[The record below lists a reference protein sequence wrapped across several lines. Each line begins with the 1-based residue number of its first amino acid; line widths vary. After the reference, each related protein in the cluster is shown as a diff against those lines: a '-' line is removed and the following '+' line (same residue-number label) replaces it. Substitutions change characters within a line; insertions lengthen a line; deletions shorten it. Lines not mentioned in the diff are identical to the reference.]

1 MKAKILVTRKLSDA
15 AEEKLRK
22 DFDVTLNPNDEPIP
36 NDKLIKM
43 ANEYDGFIS
52 TGFDKI
58 GEEFFK
64 DLNGKLKIIAQ
75 VGVGYDNISVK
86 SAESKK
92 IKVTNTPNVLNE
104 AVAETT
110 ILLIL
115 AASRRIG
122 EAYNLVRSGTWK
134 DQKPDLTK
142 FMIGNSVTGKTLGI
156 IGMGRIGR
164 MAAKCAKAFGMK
176 IIYYNRNKLSSD
188 LEDGAKYFSDI
199 ESMMPECDFV
209 SIHTPATAETT
220 ILLILAASR
229 RIGEAYNLV
238 RSGEWKNQKPDLTK
252 FMIGNSVTGKTLGII
267 GMGRIGRMAANC
279 AKAFGM
285 KIIYYNRNKLS
296 EELEDGAKYF
306 SDINSMMPECDFV
319 SIHTPAT
326 AETKHILNVNTIGL
340 LPKHAVV
347 INTSRGSTIDDD
359 ALIDALQNNKIY
371 AAGLDV
377 FNNEPNLD
385 ERYMKLDNCF
395 VLPHVGSATHE
406 TRLAMSMMAV
416 DNICNYF
423 KNKPLISEVV

>member
-1 MKAKILVTRKLSDA
+1 MKPKILVSRKISDL
-15 AEEKLRK
+15 AEEKLQK
-22 DFDVTLNPNDEPIP
+22 EFEVTLNPKDEPIP
-36 NDKLIKM
+36 ESELIKFV
-43 ANEYDGFIS
+43 NDYDGMIS

-58 GEEFFK
+58 GENFFNN
-64 DLNGKLKIIAQ
+64 LNGKLKIVAQ
-75 VGVGYDNISVK
+75 VGVGYDNISIK
-86 SAESKK
+86 SAEEKK

-122 EAYNLVRSGTWK
+122 EAYNLVRTDNWK
-134 DQKPDLTK
+134 NQKPDLTK

-176 IIYYNRNKLSSD
+176 IIYYNRNKLSDD
-188 LEDGAKYFSDI
+188 LEDGAKYYSDI
-199 ESMMPECDFV
+199 NTMLPECDF
-209 SIHTPATAETT
+209 
-220 ILLILAASR
+220 L
-229 RIGEAYNLV
+229 
-238 RSGEWKNQKPDLTK
+238 
-252 FMIGNSVTGKTLGII
+252 
-267 GMGRIGRMAANC
+267 
-279 AKAFGM
+279 
-285 KIIYYNRNKLS
+285 
-296 EELEDGAKYF
+296 
-306 SDINSMMPECDFV
+306 

-326 AETKHILNVNTIGL
+326 AETKHILNSSTISL

-359 ALIDALQNNKIY
+359 ALIDALENKKIY

-385 ERYMKLDNCF
+385 KRYLKLDNCF
-395 VLPHVGSATHE
+395 VLPHIGSATHE

-416 DNICNYF
+416 DNIYCFFN
-423 KNKPLISEVV
+423 KKPLISEVV

>member
-1 MKAKILVTRKLSDA
+1 MFLILKVFQETLINMKPKILITRKISDA
-15 AEEKLRK
+15 AEEKLK
-22 DFDVTLNPNDEPIP
+22 KNFEVTLNLKDEPIP
-36 NDKLIKM
+36 NRELIKM

-64 DLNGKLKIIAQ
+64 DLNNKLKIIAQ

-86 SAESKK
+86 SAEDKK

-122 EAYNLVRSGTWK
+122 EAYNLVRSGNWK
-134 DQKPDLTK
+134 NQKPDLTK
-142 FMIGNSVTGKTLGI
+142 FMIGNSITGKTLGI

-176 IIYYNRNKLSSD
+176 IIYYNRNKLSED
-188 LEDGAKYFSDI
+188 LEEGAKYFSDI
-199 ESMMPECDFV
+199 KIMMPKCDFV
-209 SIHTPATAETT
+209 SIHTPAT
-220 ILLILAASR
+220 
-229 RIGEAYNLV
+229 N
-238 RSGEWKNQKPDLTK
+238 
-252 FMIGNSVTGKTLGII
+252 
-267 GMGRIGRMAANC
+267 
-279 AKAFGM
+279 
-285 KIIYYNRNKLS
+285 
-296 EELEDGAKYF
+296 
-306 SDINSMMPECDFV
+306 
-319 SIHTPAT
+319 
-326 AETKHILNVNTIGL
+326 ETKHILNKSTIGL
-340 LPKHAVV
+340 LPRHAVV

-359 ALIDALQNNKIY
+359 ALIDALQNKRIY

-423 KNKPLISEVV
+423 ENKPLISEVV

>member
-1 MKAKILVTRKLSDA
+1 MKPKILVSRKISDL
-15 AEEKLRK
+15 AEEKLQK
-22 DFDVTLNPNDEPIP
+22 EFEVTLNLKDEPIP
-36 NDKLIKM
+36 ESELIKIV
-43 ANEYDGFIS
+43 NDYDGMIS

-58 GEEFFK
+58 GENFFNN
-64 DLNGKLKIIAQ
+64 LNGKLKIIAQ
-75 VGVGYDNISVK
+75 VGVGYDNISIK
-86 SAESKK
+86 SAEEKK

-122 EAYNLVRSGTWK
+122 EAYNLVRTDDWK
-134 DQKPDLTK
+134 NQKPDLTK

-176 IIYYNRNKLSSD
+176 IIYYNRNKLPDD

-199 ESMMPECDFV
+199 
-209 SIHTPATAETT
+209 
-220 ILLILAASR
+220 
-229 RIGEAYNLV
+229 
-238 RSGEWKNQKPDLTK
+238 
-252 FMIGNSVTGKTLGII
+252 KTML
-267 GMGRIGRMAANC
+267 
-279 AKAFGM
+279 
-285 KIIYYNRNKLS
+285 
-296 EELEDGAKYF
+296 
-306 SDINSMMPECDFV
+306 PECDFV

-326 AETKHILNVNTIGL
+326 AETKHILNSSTISL

-359 ALIDALQNNKIY
+359 ALIDALENKKIY
-371 AAGLDV
+371 AAGVDV

-385 ERYMKLDNCF
+385 KRYLKLDNCF
-395 VLPHVGSATHE
+395 VLPHIGSATHE

-416 DNICNYF
+416 DNIYCFFN
-423 KNKPLISEVV
+423 KKPLISEVV

>member
-1 MKAKILVTRKLSDA
+1 MKPKILVSRKISDL
-15 AEEKLRK
+15 AEEKLQK
-22 DFDVTLNPNDEPIP
+22 EFEVTLNPKDEPIP
-36 NDKLIKM
+36 ESELIKLI
-43 ANEYDGFIS
+43 NDYDGMIS

-58 GEEFFK
+58 SENFFNN
-64 DLNGKLKIIAQ
+64 LNGKLKIIAQ
-75 VGVGYDNISVK
+75 VGVGYDNISIK
-86 SAESKK
+86 SAEEKK

-122 EAYNLVRSGTWK
+122 EAYNLVRTDDWK
-134 DQKPDLTK
+134 NQKPDLTK

-176 IIYYNRNKLSSD
+176 IIYYNRNKLPDD

-199 ESMMPECDFV
+199 
-209 SIHTPATAETT
+209 
-220 ILLILAASR
+220 
-229 RIGEAYNLV
+229 
-238 RSGEWKNQKPDLTK
+238 
-252 FMIGNSVTGKTLGII
+252 KTML
-267 GMGRIGRMAANC
+267 
-279 AKAFGM
+279 
-285 KIIYYNRNKLS
+285 
-296 EELEDGAKYF
+296 
-306 SDINSMMPECDFV
+306 PECDFV

-326 AETKHILNVNTIGL
+326 AETKHILNSSTISL

-359 ALIDALQNNKIY
+359 ALIDALENKKIY

-385 ERYMKLDNCF
+385 KRYLKLDNCF
-395 VLPHVGSATHE
+395 VLPHIGSATHE

-416 DNICNYF
+416 DNIYCFFN
-423 KNKPLISEVV
+423 KKPLISEVV

>member
-1 MKAKILVTRKLSDA
+1 MKPKILVSRKISDL
-15 AEEKLRK
+15 AEEKLQK
-22 DFDVTLNPNDEPIP
+22 EFEVTLNPKDEPIP
-36 NDKLIKM
+36 ESELIKIV
-43 ANEYDGFIS
+43 NDYDGMIS

-58 GEEFFK
+58 GENFFK
-64 DLNGKLKIIAQ
+64 NLNGKLKIIAQ
-75 VGVGYDNISVK
+75 VGVGYDNISIK
-86 SAESKK
+86 SAEEKK
-92 IKVTNTPNVLNE
+92 IKVTNTPDVLNE

-122 EAYNLVRSGTWK
+122 EAYNLVRADDWK
-134 DQKPDLTK
+134 NKKPDLTK

-176 IIYYNRNKLSSD
+176 IIYYNRNKLPDD

-199 ESMMPECDFV
+199 
-209 SIHTPATAETT
+209 
-220 ILLILAASR
+220 
-229 RIGEAYNLV
+229 
-238 RSGEWKNQKPDLTK
+238 
-252 FMIGNSVTGKTLGII
+252 KTL
-267 GMGRIGRMAANC
+267 
-279 AKAFGM
+279 
-285 KIIYYNRNKLS
+285 L
-296 EELEDGAKYF
+296 
-306 SDINSMMPECDFV
+306 PECDFV

-326 AETKHILNVNTIGL
+326 AETKHILNSSTISL

-359 ALIDALQNNKIY
+359 ALIDALENKKIY

-385 ERYMKLDNCF
+385 KRYLKLDNCF
-395 VLPHVGSATHE
+395 VLPHIGSATHE

-416 DNICNYF
+416 DNIYCFFN
-423 KNKPLISEVV
+423 KKPLISEVV

>member
-1 MKAKILVTRKLSDA
+1 MKPKILVSRKISDL
-15 AEEKLRK
+15 AEEKLQK
-22 DFDVTLNPNDEPIP
+22 EFEVTLNPKDEPIP
-36 NDKLIKM
+36 ESELIKIV
-43 ANEYDGFIS
+43 NDYDGMIS

-58 GEEFFK
+58 GENFFK
-64 DLNGKLKIIAQ
+64 NLNGKLKIIAQ
-75 VGVGYDNISVK
+75 VGVGYDNISIK
-86 SAESKK
+86 SAEEKK

-104 AVAETT
+104 SVAETT

-122 EAYNLVRSGTWK
+122 EAYNLVRADDWK
-134 DQKPDLTK
+134 NQKPDLTK

-176 IIYYNRNKLSSD
+176 IIYYNRNKLPDD

-199 ESMMPECDFV
+199 
-209 SIHTPATAETT
+209 
-220 ILLILAASR
+220 
-229 RIGEAYNLV
+229 
-238 RSGEWKNQKPDLTK
+238 
-252 FMIGNSVTGKTLGII
+252 KTML
-267 GMGRIGRMAANC
+267 
-279 AKAFGM
+279 
-285 KIIYYNRNKLS
+285 
-296 EELEDGAKYF
+296 
-306 SDINSMMPECDFV
+306 PECDFV

-326 AETKHILNVNTIGL
+326 AETKHILNSSTISL

-359 ALIDALQNNKIY
+359 ALIDALENKKIY

-385 ERYMKLDNCF
+385 KRYLKLDNCF
-395 VLPHVGSATHE
+395 VLPHIGSATHE

-416 DNICNYF
+416 DNIYCFFN
-423 KNKPLISEVV
+423 KKPLISEVV

>member
-1 MKAKILVTRKLSDA
+1 MKPKILVSRKISDL
-15 AEEKLRK
+15 AEEKLQK
-22 DFDVTLNPNDEPIP
+22 EFEVTLNPKDEPIP
-36 NDKLIKM
+36 ESELIKIV
-43 ANEYDGFIS
+43 NDYDGMIS

-58 GEEFFK
+58 GENFFK
-64 DLNGKLKIIAQ
+64 NLNGKLKIIAQ
-75 VGVGYDNISVK
+75 VGVGYDNISIK
-86 SAESKK
+86 TAEEKK
-92 IKVTNTPNVLNE
+92 IKVTNTPDVLNE

-122 EAYNLVRSGTWK
+122 EAYNLVRANDWK
-134 DQKPDLTK
+134 NQKPDLTK

-176 IIYYNRNKLSSD
+176 IIYYNRNKLSGD

-199 ESMMPECDFV
+199 KTMLPECDF
-209 SIHTPATAETT
+209 
-220 ILLILAASR
+220 L
-229 RIGEAYNLV
+229 
-238 RSGEWKNQKPDLTK
+238 
-252 FMIGNSVTGKTLGII
+252 
-267 GMGRIGRMAANC
+267 
-279 AKAFGM
+279 
-285 KIIYYNRNKLS
+285 
-296 EELEDGAKYF
+296 
-306 SDINSMMPECDFV
+306 

-326 AETKHILNVNTIGL
+326 AETKHILNSTTISL

-359 ALIDALQNNKIY
+359 ALIDALENKKIY

-385 ERYMKLDNCF
+385 KRYLKLDNCF

-416 DNICNYF
+416 DNIYCFFN
-423 KNKPLISEVV
+423 KKPLISEVV

>member
-1 MKAKILVTRKLSDA
+1 MKPKILVSRKISDL
-15 AEEKLRK
+15 AEKKLQK
-22 DFDVTLNPNDEPIP
+22 EFEVTLNPKDEPISESE
-36 NDKLIKM
+36 LIKIV
-43 ANEYDGFIS
+43 NDYDGMIS

-58 GEEFFK
+58 SENFFNN
-64 DLNGKLKIIAQ
+64 LNGKLKIIAQ
-75 VGVGYDNISVK
+75 VGVGYDNISIK
-86 SAESKK
+86 SAEEKK

-122 EAYNLVRSGTWK
+122 EAYNLVRTDNWK
-134 DQKPDLTK
+134 NQKPDLTK

-176 IIYYNRNKLSSD
+176 IIYYNRNKLSDD

-199 ESMMPECDFV
+199 
-209 SIHTPATAETT
+209 
-220 ILLILAASR
+220 
-229 RIGEAYNLV
+229 
-238 RSGEWKNQKPDLTK
+238 
-252 FMIGNSVTGKTLGII
+252 KTML
-267 GMGRIGRMAANC
+267 
-279 AKAFGM
+279 
-285 KIIYYNRNKLS
+285 
-296 EELEDGAKYF
+296 
-306 SDINSMMPECDFV
+306 PECDFV

-326 AETKHILNVNTIGL
+326 AETKHILNSSTISL

-359 ALIDALQNNKIY
+359 ALIDALENKKIY

-385 ERYMKLDNCF
+385 KRYLNLDNCF

-416 DNICNYF
+416 DNIYCYF
-423 KNKPLISEVV
+423 NKKPLLSEVV